1 VNKGELAALYCFV
14 FLLFMAR
21 GSGPFSLDAA
31 LRRR

>member
-1 VNKGELAALYCFV
+1 VNKGELAALHCFV
-14 FLLFMAR
+14 FLLVMAH